1 MPTQTEDRE
10 KRFHSLI
17 DQLEQATQEIIDNQH
32 NSEFLIDIPTHI
44 GALDVDAIEAY
55 CREHT
60 NGEQNIRDSVDD
72 ATSLNNKARQDATA
86 ASLTLHEIGV
96 NDIIRHYNR

>member
-1 MPTQTEDRE
+1 MPAHTEERE

-17 DQLEQATQEIIDNQH
+17 DQLEQATQEIIDDQH
-32 NSEFLIDIPTHI
+32 ESEFLIDIPSYI
-44 GALDVDAIEAY
+44 GTLDVDAIEAY
-55 CREHT
+55 CREH
-60 NGEQNIRDSVDD
+60 NDGEQNICDSVDD

-96 NDIIRHYNR
+96 NDIIRHYNH